1 MESEFKVGRS
11 VWPSKAPV
19 LALACI
25 VAAGWPNG
33 LMANSAPEA
42 GDASKPA
49 MSEQSTPVVDMR
61 HVERVKIRVWGNAEL
76 SGDYSIDHNSSL
88 SFPGLGRIDVGTMT
102 PAELEKELANRL
114 GALTRTS
121 VTVSVDV
128 EQFRPFFIMGHV
140 AEPGAIA
147 WRPGLKVIQ
156 AVTLARGV
164 SRSADATDTG
174 AQQDRLVAHQQS
186 ETRLTVAL
194 AQLARYRAER
204 EGGDAVAAN
213 RRIATLISRVP
224 EGNRAAL
231 TGLMDRQN
239 VMLSEQRDVLQ
250 TQMIGLQREREAAE
264 REREAAEQ
272 QERAVLKQLEMTR
285 EFLADVESLWKRKL
299 ISRTRLLD
307 QRTQLLTA
315 EVRYSEARSLVERAR
330 VRLSAVDQQIV
341 MLPQQRRLSLN
352 ERIDELER
360 EVAHLELSS
369 ATREDSNDAL
379 TMVYHITRESDG
391 GVQTIAANIFTE
403 VFPGDVLIVA
413 DGRGRAVEK
422 QPVGFSKSTDAP
434 AEIAP
439 QPARHGAL
447 EGKAAPKRVLS
458 SAEHIKSY

>member
-1 MESEFKVGRS
+1 MVSQYKSCFA
-11 VWPSKAPV
+11 WPSKAPV

-25 VAAGWPNG
+25 VAAGWPHG
-33 LMANSAPEA
+33 LMANNAPDA
-42 GDASKPA
+42 DGASKLT
-49 MSEQSTPVVDMR
+49 EQSTPVVGMR
-61 HVERVKIRVWGNAEL
+61 QVERVKIRVWGNADL
-76 SGDYSIDHNSSL
+76 SGEYSIDHNFSL
-88 SFPGLGRIDVGTMT
+88 SFPGLGRIDVGAMT

-114 GALTRTS
+114 GALTRSS

-128 EQFRPFFIMGHV
+128 EQFRTFFIMGHV

-164 SRSADATDTG
+164 SRSAGATDAG

-186 ETRLTVAL
+186 ETRLTFAL

-204 EGGDAVAAN
+204 EGGDAVSAN

-272 QERAVLKQLEMTR
+272 QERAVLAQLEMTR
-285 EFLADVESLWKRKL
+285 EFLTDLEDLWKRKL

-315 EVRYSEARSLVERAR
+315 EVRYSEAKSLVERSR

-341 MLPQQRRLSLN
+341 MLPQERRISLN

-360 EVAHLELSS
+360 EVAQLELSS
-369 ATREDSNDAL
+369 NAREESNDAL
-379 TMVYHITRESDG
+379 TMVYHITRESAD

-403 VFPGDVLIVA
+403 VFPGDVLMVA

-422 QPVGFSKSTDAP
+422 QPIDFSKSTDAP
-434 AEIAP
+434 VEVSP
-439 QPARHGAL
+439 QRARHGAVD
-447 EGKAAPKRVLS
+447 GKAEPQRVLT
-458 SAEHIKSY
+458 AADNIKSF